1 MFNYLVENKTTIRDL
16 PVPLDEFTEDN
27 HDRLLFTLV
36 DGDTVLSLSRVFNEQ
51 DARRLQLIGREVISL
66 QEGQQLDFYSQHNN
80 NTTRGAYYGTYI
92 NKERSN
98 SLLLG

>member
-1 MFNYLVENKTTIRDL
+1 MLNYLVENKTTIRDL

-51 DARRLQLIGREVISL
+51 DARRLQLVGREVISL
-66 QEGQQLDFYSQHNN
+66 QEEQQLDFCSHQH
-80 NTTRGAYYGTYI
+80 NTTRGAYYVTHSS
-92 NKERSN
+92 K
-98 SLLLG
+98 